1 MSWLMMTERVIGGSK
16 IRYKTLRGYKS
27 VEGMMNGL
35 WLTQRAWG
43 ECGMDMGHL
52 LAA

>member
-1 MSWLMMTERVIGGSK
+1 MIGGSE
-16 IRYKTLRGYKS
+16 IRRKTPRGYKS

-35 WLTQRAWG
+35 WLTRRVWG
-43 ECGMDMGHL
+43 ERGIDIGEA